1 MFIEELMRIVFIV
14 IGVVVLAIIIFA
26 IYRYIVVNIQN
37 KKINKVR
44 LARIEPIF
52 AKLRNQ
58 EELTEAEVLPF
69 ASNMLTRETTFQ
81 VLKQY
86 NKLELF
92 PQSYNTIEKGAES
105 SLANWLEF
113 PTELDACPDEIELE
127 EKVTIDFDGNN
138 VYYYVFKFR
147 TNEPHWASKDGW
159 MLGVVG
165 PYFDDSRPYDF
176 TSTFSRINSK
186 LGEISAKDEAK
197 WVHENIAMA
206 R

>member
-1 MFIEELMRIVFIV
+1 MRIVFIV
-14 IGVVVLAIIIFA
+14 IGVIVLAIIIFA

-44 LARIEPIF
+44 LGRIEQIF
-52 AKLRNQ
+52 EKLRNQ
-58 EELTEAEVLPF
+58 QELTEEEVLPF
-69 ASNMLTRETTFQ
+69 ATNVLTRETTFQ
-81 VLKQY
+81 LLKQY

-92 PQSYNTIEKGAES
+92 PESYNSIEKGAES

-127 EKVTIDFDGNN
+127 EKVIIDFDGNN

-165 PYFDDSRPYDF
+165 PYFDDSQPYDF
-176 TSTFSRINSK
+176 TSTV
-186 LGEISAKDEAK
+186 E
-197 WVHENIAMA
+197 
-206 R
+206 